1 MDLINVLRNVST
13 TAVLNDQQTAYF
25 RVIIKRE
32 LRRRGISDS
41 ERDASAHG
49 ATPVQQE
56 LPLEPAVPQTTATD
70 FEVVKADGSVVSNIR
85 GADMVYAHRKAREL
99 EQDLGLES
107 GALTVRALPT
117 ATNESIKELRR
128 LAGLA

>member
-1 MDLINVLRNVST
+1 
-13 TAVLNDQQTAYF
+13 
-25 RVIIKRE
+25 
-32 LRRRGISDS
+32 
-41 ERDASAHG
+41 
-49 ATPVQQE
+49 
-56 LPLEPAVPQTTATD
+56 VPQTTATD

-117 ATNESIKELRR
+117 QANESIQQLRR
-128 LAGLA
+128 LAGLK

>member
-1 MDLINVLRNVST
+1 
-13 TAVLNDQQTAYF
+13 
-25 RVIIKRE
+25 
-32 LRRRGISDS
+32 
-41 ERDASAHG
+41 
-49 ATPVQQE
+49 
-56 LPLEPAVPQTTATD
+56 LEPAVPQTTATD

-117 ATNESIKELRR
+117 QANESIQQLRR
-128 LAGLA
+128 LAGLK